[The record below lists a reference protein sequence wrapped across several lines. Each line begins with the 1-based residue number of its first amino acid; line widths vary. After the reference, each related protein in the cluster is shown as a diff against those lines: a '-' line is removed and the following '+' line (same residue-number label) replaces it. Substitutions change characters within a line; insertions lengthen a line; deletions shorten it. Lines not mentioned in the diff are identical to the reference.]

1 MHAGLAVKVSLYDP
15 DVECVSDP
23 KYDDEA
29 ACSNLIGTLHTNSF
43 SYLFTH
49 DIQSSERKVVIP
61 RKESGMR
68 RRSIKSL
75 YIWHLVLIL
84 VPKHVQENVL

>member
-1 MHAGLAVKVSLYDP
+1 MKVSLYNP

-29 ACSNLIGTLHTNSF
+29 ACSNLIGTLPAAPI

-49 DIQSSERKVVIP
+49 DTESPGYKVITP
-61 RKESGMR
+61 WKESGMR
-68 RRSIKSL
+68 YRMTKPVHF
-75 YIWHLVLIL
+75 WHVWY
-84 VPKHVQENVL
+84 